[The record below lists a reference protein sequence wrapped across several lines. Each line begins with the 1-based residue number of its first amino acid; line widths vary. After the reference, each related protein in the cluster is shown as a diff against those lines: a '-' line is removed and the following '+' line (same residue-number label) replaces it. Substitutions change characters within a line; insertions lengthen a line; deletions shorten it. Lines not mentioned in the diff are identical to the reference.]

1 MAHPATIL
9 STLMSVC
16 IAAKV
21 VCDEID
27 KALELEL
34 ELEAR
39 RALNELRQGIKS
51 LKSDTMGYKDLL
63 SATEKVTDLEE
74 GSPYTQLYVMG
85 LRSILKYSQ
94 SQYFAISQIGRC
106 GCNGGL

>member
-1 MAHPATIL
+1 MVHPATIL

-39 RALNELRQGIKS
+39 RALNELRQGVES
-51 LKSDTMGYKDLL
+51 LKSDTMGYKILL
-63 SATEKVTDLEE
+63 GATEKATNLDK
-74 GSPYTQLYVMG
+74 GSPYTRLYVMG
-85 LRSILKYSQ
+85 LHSMLICSQ
-94 SQYFAISQIGRC
+94 S
-106 GCNGGL
+106 